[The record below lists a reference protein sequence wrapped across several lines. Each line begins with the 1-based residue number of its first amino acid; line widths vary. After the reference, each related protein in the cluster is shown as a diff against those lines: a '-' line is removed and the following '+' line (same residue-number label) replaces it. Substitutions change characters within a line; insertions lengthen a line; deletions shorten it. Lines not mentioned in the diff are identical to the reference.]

1 MVGAHALAL
10 QGHIRATNDLDAW
23 IRPTLENA
31 HRSKGVNP
39 MKRDDLPLLV
49 IQAQGT
55 VEMPPDTVVVTW
67 KFDARHADGAQAQRE
82 TDRQCQGLL
91 DRLATIGFVLEDL
104 RLHKESLEQLTEF
117 DLERRTTVFLGF
129 KSSRTWVLRFP
140 VAANRLGALLGC
152 LQGSGVPCTITHE
165 LTNREAMEDQSIRVA
180 IAKARR
186 QAGVM
191 SESAGI
197 RLGRIVSITR
207 GELRIQHD
215 VYQWEAMSL
224 EESPAAAP
232 PPPKDIHG
240 SETVT
245 ISWEIV

>member
-1 MVGAHALAL
+1 
-10 QGHIRATNDLDAW
+10 
-23 IRPTLENA
+23 
-31 HRSKGVNP
+31 

-49 IQAQGT
+49 IQAQGA
-55 VEMPPDTVVVTW
+55 VEMPPDTVVATW
-67 KFDARHADGAQAQRE
+67 KFEARHADGAQAQRE
-82 TDRQCQGLL
+82 TDRQCQDLL

-104 RLHKESLEQLTEF
+104 RLHKESLDPWTEY
-117 DLERRTTVFLGF
+117 DRAKESSVNRGF

-140 VAANRLGALLGC
+140 VVARRLGALLAC

-165 LTNREAMEDQSIRVA
+165 LANREAMEDQSLRVA

-207 GELRIQHD
+207 GELCIHHD
-215 VYQWEAMSL
+215 VYQWEALSL

-232 PPPKDIHG
+232 PPPKDILG
-240 SETVT
+240 TETVT